1 MAQQIKKKFIKSD
14 AIDGSKILLEADQ
27 TLRKKDG
34 LGGEIDVLQSL
45 KDYTD
50 QKVSAIVDTAPEVLD
65 TLNELAAA
73 LGDDPNFATTI
84 SAQIGSVDS
93 KVDQEILDRQAGD
106 SALDARVSALE
117 EKHPIDLANDVQ
129 NILPVANGGT
139 GTNYIGPK
147 EILFGSPDG
156 LAIDR
161 SEFLTY
167 DASIGLLINQ
177 GGQMQ
182 TRSLEQ
188 GANDPSSVIINDKVE
203 VVVDDVDGPAY
214 TRMRKDY
221 IEAKKVLSNKELSAS
236 MGFDGTDSWVG
247 VSKTENA
254 GNNISMIKLFPEK
267 AQLFT
272 VDLGAGTGPQP
283 TMPVE
288 NYDLVVKKY
297 VDDEVTAE
305 EVARQNAD
313 TALSNRISTLEGFG
327 YDQVVY
333 VSKNGLDTNSG
344 KQHSPFLTITA
355 AMNSISDASPSKRY
369 AVKVMPGSYT
379 EASLALKANVFIVGE
394 GNKESIRITGS
405 ASLGPSF
412 TANSSFDHRSGF
424 HRVTLLSAANF
435 DWNAVQSA
443 AGKLY
448 ISETVFGSTLTMN
461 GYNNAIAQAQF
472 NECVIF
478 GNVTISGINV
488 GVFTDNVCFGNI
500 TLNQHPNG
508 GMATI
513 LTATGGYCS
522 GTVRQTTT
530 VNDFNRRC
538 ASFLRGFTSENLIV
552 DGPASYA
559 DVDLTSQSKQ
569 GAQKLNGGNLIA
581 LNPIIAH
588 DLTTQ
593 MIVPRTTNSHNMGD
607 WGKQWTWNFGY
618 VHASTGTD
626 LFLISYPES
635 YAPDS
640 AGKSIGIYTDG
651 AGLQDNVNGG
661 EIVLETATTTGTGV
675 RGKIQLNGREIDV
688 TSKKVT
694 NLADGTVATDAV
706 NKGQLDAAVL
716 VEQLARQAA
725 DSALDSR
732 ISALEGQIDGPTFFK
747 MKIVIDE
754 SSELSYVDLDHTAIA
769 NSLVVAV
776 GRLMAHMD
784 EDFTVSIVGGKT
796 RLTWTG
802 AFAAGGEEAIDLSD
816 VIFVTYA
823 VDA

>member
-14 AIDGSKILLEADQ
+14 AVDGSTILLEANQ

-34 LGGEIDVLQSL
+34 LGGEIDVIQDL
-45 KDYTD
+45 KTYTD
-50 QKVSAIVDTAPEVLD
+50 EKVAAIVDTAPELLN

-73 LGDDPNFATTI
+73 LGDDPNFAATV
-84 SAQIGSVDS
+84 SGQIGSLDGRLDIVEP
-93 KVDQEILDRQAGD
+93 KV
-106 SALDARVSALE
+106 
-117 EKHPIDLANDVQ
+117 
-129 NILPVANGGT
+129 T
-139 GTNYIGPK
+139 
-147 EILFGSPDG
+147 
-156 LAIDR
+156 
-161 SEFLTY
+161 
-167 DASIGLLINQ
+167 
-177 GGQMQ
+177 
-182 TRSLEQ
+182 
-188 GANDPSSVIINDKVE
+188 
-203 VVVDDVDGPAY
+203 
-214 TRMRKDY
+214 
-221 IEAKKVLSNKELSAS
+221 
-236 MGFDGTDSWVG
+236 
-247 VSKTENA
+247 
-254 GNNISMIKLFPEK
+254 
-267 AQLFT
+267 
-272 VDLGAGTGPQP
+272 
-283 TMPVE
+283 
-288 NYDLVVKKY
+288 
-297 VDDEVTAE
+297 
-305 EVARQNAD
+305 
-313 TALSNRISTLEGFG
+313 TLESEMDAVQAELISLDTRLDNLEAFG
-327 YDQVVY
+327 YDQIVY
-333 VSKNGLDTNSG
+333 VSKNGLDTNNG
-344 KQHSPFLTITA
+344 KQHKPFLTITA
-355 AMNSISDASPSKRY
+355 ALNSITDALPTKRY
-369 AVKVMPGSYT
+369 IVKVEPGNYSET
-379 EASLALKANVFIVGE
+379 IALKANVFVVGE
-394 GNKESIRITGS
+394 GSKESVRITGAIS
-405 ASLGPSF
+405 MH
-412 TANSSFDHRSGF
+412 SSFSGSDDHRSGF
-424 HRVTLLSAANF
+424 SNLSLLSAADFN
-435 DWNAVQSA
+435 WQTVTSG

-448 ISETVFGSTLTMN
+448 FNEVVFGSTLNMY
-461 GYNNAIAQAQF
+461 GHNNAIAQAQF
-472 NECVIF
+472 NDCIIF

-538 ASFLRGFTSENLIV
+538 ASFLRGFPSEILII

-569 GAQKLNGGNLIA
+569 GAQKLNGGNLVA

-651 AGLQDNVNGG
+651 AGLQNNVNGG
-661 EIVLETATTTGTGV
+661 EIVLETAQTAGTGV

-694 NLADGTVATDAV
+694 NLADGTATTDAV

-725 DSALDSR
+725 DSALDVR
-732 ISALEGQIDGPTFFK
+732 ITALEGQTDGPIFHK

-754 SSELSYVDLDHTAIA
+754 SSELSYVDLNHEVIA

-776 GRLMAHMD
+776 GRLMAHLD
-784 EDFTVSIVGGKT
+784 EDFTVSVVGGKT
-796 RLTWTG
+796 RLTWVG